1 MLEVMRSKA
10 LLPLIDRRALVFL
23 KKHLRIHSDRNDV
36 LR

>member
-23 KKHLRIHSDRNDV
+23 KKHLVFIV
-36 LR
+36 IEMMF

>member
-10 LLPLIDRRALVFL
+10 LLPLIDRRALVFF
-23 KKHLRIHSDRNDV
+23 KKHLVLSVRNDV